1 MYFSE
6 SSKLDL
12 DYFYLLD
19 LERPFDSI
27 IILVISMLPY
37 A

>member
-12 DYFYLLD
+12 DYFYLFRLG
-19 LERPFDSI
+19 PFDLI
-27 IILVISMLPY
+27 VILVISILPY